1 MGKEERQIVIDR
13 AAEEELEAAAAWYD
27 DEDPGLGRDLLTAV
41 EETFYLV
48 RRFPSI
54 GVSAPGNR
62 DVRRVLVEGF
72 PYAVVYRDLDAA
84 IHIIA
89 VAHTKRRPGYW
100 RLR

>member
-1 MGKEERQIVIDR
+1 MGEEERQIVIDR

-27 DEDPGLGRDLLTAV
+27 DEVPGLGQDFLTAV
-41 EETFYLV
+41 EDTFYLV
-48 RRFPSI
+48 RRFPRI
-54 GVSAPGNR
+54 GVSVPGNR

-72 PYAVVYRDLDAA
+72 PCAVTYREMDVA

-100 RLR
+100 RRT